1 MKYFN
6 QPLENDIDKITEI
19 ANANYSGSKLIENNL
34 NIFIER
40 YKEYYSC
47 KGAALSINGMFG
59 LNDARESI
67 KKLYKSKGK
76 QLSFIKELRD
86 KNTGKCCSMC
96 GANLSTQ
103 IDHFL
108 PQEFFLEY
116 SILSA
121 NLIPICKCNQKKGKF
136 TIGDN
141 IDEILLHPRYEKK
154 LSKRIITAKIR
165 NHDGAIEI
173 YLEFNPPK
181 KISNAK
187 GLAFH
192 YEKIVDSDLLITTI
206 RERFYEMKRAPS
218 SVVYTLA
225 DRINSPQELRNILF
239 SHLRSFDKRHQSQ
252 NNWESIFIHALLEKR
267 TFNWIWRK
275 ISAPDRKYDESF

>member
-96 GANLSTQ
+96 G
-103 IDHFL
+103 
-108 PQEFFLEY
+108 
-116 SILSA
+116 
-121 NLIPICKCNQKKGKF
+121 
-136 TIGDN
+136 
-141 IDEILLHPRYEKK
+141 
-154 LSKRIITAKIR
+154 
-165 NHDGAIEI
+165 
-173 YLEFNPPK
+173 
-181 KISNAK
+181 
-187 GLAFH
+187 
-192 YEKIVDSDLLITTI
+192 
-206 RERFYEMKRAPS
+206 
-218 SVVYTLA
+218 
-225 DRINSPQELRNILF
+225 
-239 SHLRSFDKRHQSQ
+239 
-252 NNWESIFIHALLEKR
+252 
-267 TFNWIWRK
+267 
-275 ISAPDRKYDESF
+275 